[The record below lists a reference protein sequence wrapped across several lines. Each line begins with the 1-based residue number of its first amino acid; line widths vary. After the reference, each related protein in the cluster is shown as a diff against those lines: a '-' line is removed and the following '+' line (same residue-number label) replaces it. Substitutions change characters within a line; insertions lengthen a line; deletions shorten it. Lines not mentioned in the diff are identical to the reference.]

1 MTLPGFD
8 SLLVEQPWSASRHLW
23 STRYECGVY
32 SEQGALLATVTER
45 GRLGPLRKVLRTTG
59 FSGRTVFDLVVR
71 QQETTLLAIRKGAG
85 RPPVEVVRPDGVVLG
100 AVRHVRR
107 GVYALLD
114 PAGHQLCLLH
124 EVVAFTPG
132 AIAKRDGRRVRR
144 DAVRL
149 RPGVP
154 EPVRSLALAA
164 CVAYD
169 VVRGIGTN
177 HTSGGFD
184 FPAA

>member
-23 STRYECGVY
+23 STRYECSVY

-45 GRLGPLRKVLRTTG
+45 KRLRPLRKVLRATG
-59 FSGRTVFDLVVR
+59 FSGRTVFDLVVA
-71 QQETTLLAIRKGAG
+71 QQGFPLLAIRKGVG
-85 RPPVEVVRPDGVVLG
+85 RPPLEVTRPDGAALG
-100 AVRHVRR
+100 SVRQVRR

-114 PAGHQLCLLH
+114 PAGQQLCLLH
-124 EVVAFTPG
+124 EVVTFTPG
-132 AIAKRDGRRVRR
+132 AIGKRDGRRVRR
-144 DAVRL
+144 DSLRL
-149 RPGVP
+149 QPNLP
-154 EPVRSLALAA
+154 ESVRSLALAA

-177 HTSGGFD
+177 HTSGAFD
-184 FPAA
+184 FPTA